1 MIREVYRNKCNSN
14 GTECRHIW
22 VKENWGYWIRLG
34 RRRGRLNGMA
44 KGISKRDIKGVT
56 KKNGWG
62 GVGGGYPK
70 GSRGGGGV

>member
-1 MIREVYRNKCNSN
+1 MGQKRGVSKRNAR
-14 GTECRHIW
+14 GGGEG
-22 VKENWGYWIRLG
+22 GY
-34 RRRGRLNGMA
+34 LNGMA

-70 GSRGGGGV
+70 GSRGGGGSIEGGI